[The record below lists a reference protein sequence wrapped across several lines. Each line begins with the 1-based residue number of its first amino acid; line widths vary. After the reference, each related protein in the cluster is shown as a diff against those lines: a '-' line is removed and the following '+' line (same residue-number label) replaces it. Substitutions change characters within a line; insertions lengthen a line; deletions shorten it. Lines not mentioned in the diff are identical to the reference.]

1 MGKSSFN
8 LPVKDEEEA
17 YEKFMSVNRNN
28 DYTTC
33 NLLDFIYFKKKKKK
47 LKTNCN

>member
-17 YEKFMSVNRNN
+17 YEKCMSVNRNN

-33 NLLDFIYFKKKKKK
+33 NLLDFTYFKKQI
-47 LKTNCN
+47 TN